1 MQILASGSYER
12 ASYILYYLFLSVL
25 KTKQTKITDQILKG
39 LLYEI
44 HLLVDWVTETPKI
57 ANGPKA

>member
-1 MQILASGSYER
+1 MRELATYSITYFCLFKILKNKAKR
-12 ASYILYYLFLSVL
+12 
-25 KTKQTKITDQILKG
+25 TKITDQILKG
-39 LLYEI
+39 LLHEI

>member
-1 MQILASGSYER
+1 MRELATYSITYFC
-12 ASYILYYLFLSVL
+12 LFKIL
-25 KTKQTKITDQILKG
+25 KTKETKITDQILLKG

>member
-1 MQILASGSYER
+1 MRELATYSITYFC
-12 ASYILYYLFLSVL
+12 LFKIL
-25 KTKQTKITDQILKG
+25 KTKLTKITDQILLKG